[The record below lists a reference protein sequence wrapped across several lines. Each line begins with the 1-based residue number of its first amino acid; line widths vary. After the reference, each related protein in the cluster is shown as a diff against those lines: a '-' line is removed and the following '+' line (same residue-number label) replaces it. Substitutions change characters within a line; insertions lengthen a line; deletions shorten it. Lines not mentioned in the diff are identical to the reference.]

1 MLSVLDLFK
10 ISIGPSSSHTAG
22 PMRAAHRFAQD
33 LESWGKL
40 VRTESLKI
48 ELYGSL
54 AQTGKG
60 HCTDRAILL
69 GLTGETPDQIDP
81 STIGPK
87 FARVQEHKTLR
98 LLGTHTITLDPK
110 TDLVFLR
117 DQSLPAHPNAMRFTA
132 YGSGGRALDSNVF
145 YSIGGGFVVAEGE
158 QSSAE
163 CESTLEE
170 DIPYPFR
177 TADELLSLG
186 RQHGKAIWQMM
197 LQNERSFRS
206 DGEVEHGIARIWK
219 VMKECTYRGLRTD
232 GFLTGELK
240 VRRRASR
247 LYQALLNHDRTDP
260 LELVDWINLFA
271 IAVSEENADGGRVVT
286 APTNG
291 AAGVIPAVANYY
303 SKFIDYADDEGLL
316 RFFLTAGAIGILCKR
331 NASIS
336 GAEVGC
342 QGEVG
347 VASAMAAGGLVAALG
362 GTNEQVEHA
371 AEIGMEHHL
380 GMTCDPVGGLV
391 QIPCIERN
399 AFGAVKAVNAAR
411 MAMSEPGDH
420 KVSLDQVI
428 RTMYQTGKD
437 MQSRYKETSRAGL
450 ALNVINC

>member
-1 MLSVLDLFK
+1 VISVLDLFK

-54 AQTGKG
+54 AHTGKG

-69 GLTGETPDQIDP
+69 GLTGETPDQLDP
-81 STIGPK
+81 NTIGPK
-87 FARVQEHKTLR
+87 LARMREQRTLR
-98 LLGTHTITLDPK
+98 LLGTHTVRLDP
-110 TDLVFLR
+110 DIDIVFLG
-117 DQSLPAHPNAMRFTA
+117 DQTLPTHPNAMRFTA
-132 YGSGGRALDSNVF
+132 YNGSGRELDSNVF

-158 QSSAE
+158 QSFEESESAPE
-163 CESTLEE
+163 AG
-170 DIPYPFR
+170 IPYPFR
-177 TADELLSLG
+177 SADELLSLG
-186 RQHGKAIWQMM
+186 RQHDKAIWEMI

-206 DGEVEHGIARIWK
+206 GEEVEHGISRIWT

-232 GFLTGELK
+232 GFLCGGLK
-240 VRRRASR
+240 VQRRASR
-247 LYQALLNHDRTDP
+247 LYQALLKRHSSDP

-316 RFFLTAGAIGILCKR
+316 RFFLTAGAIGILSKR

-347 VASAMAAGGLVAALG
+347 VASAMAAAGLVAALG

-420 KVSLDQVI
+420 K
-428 RTMYQTGKD
+428 G
-437 MQSRYKETSRAGL
+437 
-450 ALNVINC
+450 